1 MFNKGD
7 KMSVD
12 LREIAIKTEEI
23 NKDFSEALEIL
34 KELFKNGVKPS
45 DESIKN
51 AINEVLTSFNFIKQS
66 ELKEKL
72 EALLEELNINA
83 NINEESLKEVVLKVV
98 LENQESLKGDKGDPF
113 TYEDF
118 TEEQLEN
125 LKGQDGA
132 KGANGKS
139 AYELWLEN
147 EENTGKS
154 QDEFLASLKGDKGE
168 DGDKISDE
176 KLRQTLEE
184 VSKPLLEESFHQ
196 VGNTIN
202 NTLSIVSN
210 ALEKNALLCNIT
222 NTPPPEQ
229 TQTNNGYK
237 KGFIWIDNSKTP
249 NDIYVSDFTSWIKVE
264 LSKEPEVNRLRLTVQ
279 TAYRGG
285 SVCLSDV
292 RLIKEDKTAIY
303 AKNIQIDK
311 ENKSATGLYDIDGK
325 EYEVR
330 ISSTIN
336 ADYGDYDLITGGYIC
351 GTNLAVSTPYE
362 YILDFDKP
370 LPKNIIGIAARPTG
384 YSQNF
389 SSYLNI
395 EAYASSIGKPLFSL
409 NFTNSYYSDAIAR
422 DYTLNIRDGSEITLN

>member
-1 MFNKGD
+1 
-7 KMSVD
+7 MSLEQV
-12 LREIAIKTEEI
+12 I
-23 NKDFSEALEIL
+23 NTQNESLNQIISSL
-34 KELFKNGVKPS
+34 QELVLSYKNGNLSLEDVK
-45 DESIKN
+45 KL
-51 AINEVLTSFNFIKQS
+51 INETIENISNDYIKES

-72 EALLEELNINA
+72 EALLEELNIN
-83 NINEESLKEVVLKVV
+83 EESLKESLKEFVLKVV

-154 QDEFLASLKGDKGE
+154 QDEFLESLKGDKGE

-264 LSKEPEVNRLRLTVQ
+264 LNKEPEVNRLRLTVQ
-279 TAYRGG
+279 TALRDG

-292 RLIKEDKTAIY
+292 RLIKENKTAIY

-351 GTNLAVSTPYE
+351 GTNSAFSTPYE

-395 EAYASSIGKPLFSL
+395 EAYASSIGRPLFSL

>member
-72 EALLEELNINA
+72 EALLEELGINA

-132 KGANGKS
+132 KGADGKS

-154 QDEFLASLKGDKGE
+154 QDEFLASLKGNKGE

-202 NTLSIVSN
+202 NTLSIISN

-249 NDIYVSDFTSWIKVE
+249 NDIYVSDFTSWIKVG

-279 TAYRGG
+279 TALRGG

-292 RLIKEDKTAIY
+292 RLIKENKTAIY

-351 GTNLAVSTPYE
+351 GTNLAYMTPYE

>member
-1 MFNKGD
+1 
-7 KMSVD
+7 MSVD

-154 QDEFLASLKGDKGE
+154 QDEFLESLKGDKGE

-292 RLIKEDKTAIY
+292 RLIKENKTAIY

-351 GTNLAVSTPYE
+351 GTNLAVLTPYE

-395 EAYASSIGKPLFSL
+395 EAYVSSIGKPLFSL